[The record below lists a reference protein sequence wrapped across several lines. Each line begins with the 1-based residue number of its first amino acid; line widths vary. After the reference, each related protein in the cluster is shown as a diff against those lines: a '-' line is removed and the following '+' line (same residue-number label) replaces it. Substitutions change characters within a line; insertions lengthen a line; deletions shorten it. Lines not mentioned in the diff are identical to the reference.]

1 MSNEA
6 FRVPDDAAERFRRAD
21 AVFDAALDLAPAD
34 RASFLDAACA
44 HDPDVRSDVEALLRA
59 HETSAAFFDAPA
71 VAFAA
76 PLLHAAD
83 LMPPLLGG
91 TGLPS
96 RVGPFRLVREIGR
109 GGMGAVFLAE
119 RDDGQFDQRVALKL
133 VRHMGAVDLVPR
145 FLEERRILARL
156 EHPRI
161 ARLVDGG
168 LTGDGVPWFAMEFV
182 DGQPIDR
189 YCDDRA
195 LSITQRLELFAGVCD
210 AVQYAH
216 QHFVVHRDLKPS
228 NIFVTAD
235 GQLKLLDFGVAKL
248 LDPIRTP
255 EDVTSTDSLV
265 RAMTPEYAAP
275 EQVRGEPASAA
286 TDVYALGV
294 LLYTLLTGQRPYEV
308 RGLSAVQVERII
320 CELDPARPSAT
331 LAAGFAT
338 ETQRL
343 ERARARNTTPDRL
356 RRTLGGDLDTIV
368 LKSLSKEPDLRYAS
382 ADQLARDVRRHL
394 TGHPVIARRQTVSYH
409 FRRFVKR
416 RRIEVFAGIGV
427 ALSLIVGA
435 IFSFEQAQRARAE
448 RDRAQAASRETA
460 ATNTFLLQLFE
471 ATDPADAQGGTLTA
485 AELVNRAVTRVETL
499 RGEPA
504 EQARL
509 LVVTAELYEN
519 LGRFSSARAALER
532 AIALRER
539 GTHGGDDDQLATADA
554 LVQLSQVLLGL
565 NEFAAA
571 DSVAHRA
578 LAIQE
583 QRLGPENPT
592 VAATI
597 HQLGSVAIY
606 RGDLAASE
614 RYHRRGLEMR
624 ERTLGHEDSLTADS
638 HLAFGMTLRREGR
651 LSEAERE
658 IREGLAISERVLGPD
673 AKWVSSA
680 VEVLAALLDEEEGRY
695 AEAEPLYRRELDIR
709 RRVFGDG
716 RPETA
721 WAMGDLADFLS
732 RTGKGTEAIPLVW
745 QFLADIRR
753 VYGDHPI
760 TANATAF
767 AGKTLYQAGRL
778 GDAEP
783 LLRDAIAMNRR
794 LRGSDNQNVAGAE
807 IDLTRLLIERRD
819 FQGARQAWSDA
830 VRISEI
836 VNGPEQPIAA
846 LRRGLLG
853 LLLEREGR
861 YTAADS
867 VLRESIRIVERHVDR
882 KSHDVREL
890 HGWLADAE
898 DAEGRHAEAAQD
910 RAIATGR

>member
-6 FRVPDDAAERFRRAD
+6 FRVPDEAAERFHRAD

-59 HETSAAFFDAPA
+59 HETSATFFDAPA

-83 LMPPLLGG
+83 LMPAALAG
-91 TGLPS
+91 TGLPT
-96 RVGPFRLVREIGR
+96 RVGPFRFVREIGR

-119 RDDGQFDQRVALKL
+119 RDDGHFDQRVALKL
-133 VRHMGAVDLVPR
+133 VRHVGAVDLVPR

-168 LTGDGVPWFAMEFV
+168 VTGDGVPWFAMEFV
-182 DGQPIDR
+182 DGKPIDH

-294 LLYTLLTGQRPYEV
+294 LLYALLTGQRPYAV
-308 RGLSAVQVERII
+308 RGLSPAQVERIV

-338 ETQRL
+338 ESQRL

-382 ADQLARDVRRHL
+382 ADQLARDIRRHL
-394 TGHPVIARRQTVSYH
+394 TGHPVIARRQTVSYRL
-409 FRRFVKR
+409 RRFVNR
-416 RRIEVFAGIGV
+416 RRVEVFAAIGV
-427 ALSLIVGA
+427 ALSLLVGA
-435 IFSFEQAQRARAE
+435 VFSFEQARNARAE
-448 RDRAQAASRETA
+448 RDRAQAASRETE
-460 ATNTFLLQLFE
+460 ATNTFLLRLFE
-471 ATDPADAQGGTLTA
+471 ASDPADAPGDTLTA
-485 AELVNRAVTRVETL
+485 GELVRRAAARVDQL
-499 RGEPA
+499 RAEPA

-509 LVVTAELYEN
+509 LVVTARLDEN
-519 LGRFSSARAALER
+519 LGQFGAARAALER
-532 AIALRER
+532 ALALRER
-539 GTHGGDDDQLATADA
+539 GTHSGDDDQLAAADV
-554 LVQLSQVLLGL
+554 LVRLSRELLSLGQ
-565 NEFAAA
+565 FAAA

-578 LAIQE
+578 LSVQE
-583 QRLGPENPT
+583 RRLGPEHPT
-592 VAATI
+592 VAATL
-597 HQLGSVAIY
+597 HQLGSIAVY
-606 RGDLAASE
+606 RGDLAAAES
-614 RYHRRGLEMR
+614 YHRRGLAVR
-624 ERTLGHEDSLTADS
+624 ERTLGVEDSLTADS
-638 HLAFGMTLRREGR
+638 HLLVGSTLRREGK
-651 LSEAERE
+651 LSGAERE
-658 IREGLAISERVLGPD
+658 YV
-673 AKWVSSA
+673 
-680 VEVLAALLDEEEGRY
+680 
-695 AEAEPLYRRELDIR
+695 
-709 RRVFGDG
+709 
-716 RPETA
+716 
-721 WAMGDLADFLS
+721 
-732 RTGKGTEAIPLVW
+732 
-745 QFLADIRR
+745 
-753 VYGDHPI
+753 
-760 TANATAF
+760 
-767 AGKTLYQAGRL
+767 
-778 GDAEP
+778 
-783 LLRDAIAMNRR
+783 RD
-794 LRGSDNQNVAGAE
+794 
-807 IDLTRLLIERRD
+807 
-819 FQGARQAWSDA
+819 
-830 VRISEI
+830 
-836 VNGPEQPIAA
+836 
-846 LRRGLLG
+846 
-853 LLLEREGR
+853 
-861 YTAADS
+861 
-867 VLRESIRIVERHVDR
+867 
-882 KSHDVREL
+882 
-890 HGWLADAE
+890 
-898 DAEGRHAEAAQD
+898 
-910 RAIATGR
+910 

>member
-1 MSNEA
+1 
-6 FRVPDDAAERFRRAD
+6 
-21 AVFDAALDLAPAD
+21 
-34 RASFLDAACA
+34 
-44 HDPDVRSDVEALLRA
+44 
-59 HETSAAFFDAPA
+59 
-71 VAFAA
+71 
-76 PLLHAAD
+76 
-83 LMPPLLGG
+83 
-91 TGLPS
+91 
-96 RVGPFRLVREIGR
+96 VREIGR

-168 LTGDGVPWFAMEFV
+168 VTGDGVPWFAMEFV

-189 YCDDRA
+189 YCDARA

-255 EDVTSTDSLV
+255 EDAASTDSLV

-275 EQVRGEPASAA
+275 EQVRGDPASAA

-294 LLYTLLTGQRPYEV
+294 LLYTLLTGQRPYAV
-308 RGLSAVQVERII
+308 RGLSPAQVERII
-320 CELDPARPSAT
+320 CELDPPRPSAT
-331 LAAGFAT
+331 LAGGFAS

-356 RRTLGGDLDTIV
+356 RRMLGGDLDTIV

-382 ADQLARDVRRHL
+382 ADQLARDMRRHL
-394 TGHPVIARRQTVSYH
+394 TGHPVIARRQTASYH
-409 FRRFVKR
+409 LRRFLKR
-416 RRIEVFAGIGV
+416 RRVEVFAAIGV
-427 ALSLIVGA
+427 ALSLLVGA
-435 IFSFEQAQRARAE
+435 VISFEQAQRARAE
-448 RDRAQAASRETA
+448 RDRAQAASRETD

-471 ATDPADAQGGTLTA
+471 ASDPADAQGGTLTA
-485 AELVNRAVTRVETL
+485 AELVHRAVARVDTL

-509 LVVTAELYEN
+509 LIVTAKLYQN
-519 LGRFSSARAALER
+519 LGQFDPARAALER

-554 LVQLSQVLLGL
+554 LVQLSHVLLSL
-565 NEFAAA
+565 NRFAAA

-583 QRLGPENPT
+583 RRLSAEHPT

-597 HQLGSVAIY
+597 HQLGNIAVY

-614 RYHRRGLEMR
+614 RYHRRALEVR

-638 HLAFGMTLRREGR
+638 HLLVGTTLRREGK
-651 LSEAERE
+651 LSDAERE
-658 IREGLAISERVLGPD
+658 LREGLAISERVLGPD
-673 AKWVSSA
+673 GKWVSSA
-680 VEVLAALLDEEEGRY
+680 VQLLAALLDEDEGRY

-709 RRVFGDG
+709 RRVYGDG

-732 RTGKGTEAIPLVW
+732 RTGKGVEAAPLAW
-745 QFLADIRR
+745 QFLAVIRR

-760 TANATAF
+760 TANAVAF
-767 AGKTLYQAGRL
+767 AGKTLHQAGQM
-778 GDAEP
+778 GEAEP
-783 LLRDAIAMNRR
+783 LLREAIAMDRR

-807 IDLTRLLIERRD
+807 LNLARLLIDRRD

-830 VRISEI
+830 MRISES
-836 VNGPEQPIAA
+836 VAGPDEPFTAI
-846 LRRGLLG
+846 RRGLLG
-853 LLLEREGR
+853 LLLVREGR
-861 YTAADS
+861 FAAADS
-867 VLRESIRIVERHVDR
+867 LLRQSIRIAEPQIGR
-882 KSHDVREL
+882 KGRDVREL

-898 DAEGRHAEAAQD
+898 DAQGRHAEAAQD
-910 RAIATGR
+910 RAIAIGR